1 MSNHILV
8 MNDTQEILELFKE
21 ILTDEGYQ
29 VTLHSYSS
37 QELDIVQRANPDLI
51 IADFPPITREE
62 QGWQFIQ
69 KLKMN
74 RATAGI
80 PLIICTTNIRAIRD
94 TEGWLAAKGILV
106 VPKPFELD
114 ELLQAVR
121 LQFQKS
127 ALPTPGE
134 PAGSDD
140 TK

>member
-1 MSNHILV
+1 

-37 QELDIVQRANPDLI
+37 QEMDIVLRANPDLI

-74 RATAGI
+74 HPTANI
-80 PLIICTTNIRAIRD
+80 PLIVCTTNMRAIRD

-106 VPKPFELD
+106 VAKPFEID

-121 LQFQKS
+121 IQFQKGP
-127 ALPTPGE
+127 LPLAGE
-134 PAGSDD
+134 PAESDE
-140 TK
+140 TN